1 MVPMNFENIIKQ
13 YFKDR
18 KEIAAVY
25 LFGSYA
31 LGKNNYMSD
40 VDIGILLKHKY
51 SKSDKN
57 FKEEYIIQ
65 LGRLLRKDIH
75 PVIMNT
81 AGEVLLKQIFGKG
94 KLILVKDLKFYKNF
108 KSVSL
113 SKIVDFSFYL
123 EKMHS
128 RLIKRILEAS

>member
-1 MVPMNFENIIKQ
+1 MNFENIIKQ

-31 LGKNNYMSD
+31 SGKNNYMSD
-40 VDIGILLKHKY
+40 VDIGILFTHQY

-75 PVIMNT
+75 PVLMNT
-81 AGEVLLKQIFGKG
+81 ADITTNTESKKAVEAMKQINC
-94 KLILVKDLKFYKNF
+94 LNL
-108 KSVSL
+108 SL
-113 SKIVDFSFYL
+113 SEINDYRSTGR
-123 EKMHS
+123 H
-128 RLIKRILEAS
+128 

>member
-128 RLIKRILEAS
+128 RLVKRILEAS

>member
-1 MVPMNFENIIKQ
+1 MIENTIKQ

-18 KEIAAVY
+18 KEIAAIY

-31 LGKNNYMSD
+31 SGKERHMSD
-40 VDIGILLKHKY
+40 VDIGVLLNHKH
-51 SKSDKN
+51 SKSSEIL
-57 FKEEYIIQ
+57 KEEYMIQ

-81 AGEVLLKQIFGKG
+81 VGEVLLKQIFGKG
-94 KLILVKDLKFYKNF
+94 KLVLVKNIKFHKEF
-108 KSVSL
+108 KMVTL

-123 EKMHS
+123 EKMYS
-128 RLIKRILEAS
+128 SLTKRILEA

>member
-1 MVPMNFENIIKQ
+1 MKNIIKQ

-31 LGKNNYMSD
+31 SGKNNYMSD
-40 VDIGILLKHKY
+40 VDIGILFTHQY

-75 PVIMNT
+75 PVLMNT

-113 SKIVDFSFYL
+113 SKIIDFSYYL

-128 RLIKRILEAS
+128 SLTKQIH